1 MGTLRTM
8 KRNASAKTVAWTALA
23 LGFGMAGSAVAQET
37 PAQARARATTQ
48 SLNAAPAESTLGSTP
63 PGAPLPRATAPV
75 RPQTPARPTAPAS
88 RDPVAELLGRLG
100 DADEPAATASV
111 APAPVPAPAAAAAA
125 ATSPAPVVVAAVPTG
140 PPSAFAPLPIGYYV
154 RGDKNCNQ
162 VWPLAGDL
170 AWLSELTFTIDGG
183 GCEAGEIE
191 QTSDTTWSERQTCQ
205 TELGGEGPPYII
217 DYEAGPDGVLL
228 TRARLGENALGVQD
242 RWKPCDADE
251 VPAEARFHADDPGR
265 AAPQVDEDPD
275 ADA

>member
-8 KRNASAKTVAWTALA
+8 KRNASATAVACTALA
-23 LGFGMAGSAVAQET
+23 LGIGIAGSAVAQET

-75 RPQTPARPTAPAS
+75 RPQAPARAAPPAN

-100 DADEPAATASV
+100 DADKPAATASV
-111 APAPVPAPAAAAAA
+111 AAPPAAATA
-125 ATSPAPVVVAAVPTG
+125 SPAPVVVADVPIG

-217 DYEAGPDGVLL
+217 DYEAAPEGVLL
-228 TRARLGENALGVQD
+228 TRARLGENALGVED
-242 RWKPCDADE
+242 RWKACDADE

-265 AAPQVDEDPD
+265 AAPQVDEDSD

>member
-8 KRNASAKTVAWTALA
+8 KRNASVTVSACTVLA
-23 LGFGMAGSAVAQET
+23 LGIGIAGSALAQET

-63 PGAPLPRATAPV
+63 PGAPLPRTTAPV
-75 RPQTPARPTAPAS
+75 RAQTPVRPAPQAS
-88 RDPVAELLGRLG
+88 RDPVAELLGQLG
-100 DADEPAATASV
+100 KADEPAATASV
-111 APAPVPAPAAAAAA
+111 AVAPAAASA
-125 ATSPAPVVVAAVPTG
+125 PAPVVVAAVPSG

-170 AWLSELTFTIDGG
+170 AWLSELTFSIDFG

-205 TELGGEGPPYII
+205 TELGGEGPPYIV
-217 DYEAGPDGVLL
+217 DYEASADGVLL

-265 AAPQVDEDPD
+265 ALPQVDEDPD